1 MTEIIDHAHFGI
13 LIVESLRIVSYPN
26 VCNVELSTGTN
37 IATRLRYVYKKFRPI
52 PTYGFGFYP
61 VPVAVTI
68 LNAIHTIF
76 RPKSACQ
83 FQILTPE
90 MPPICEILTP
100 LGLWAES
107 GSSTGSGTGY
117 YQSITVSFISFHIE
131 CMLGVSVPV
140 RFSETNTLYR

>member
-83 FQILTPE
+83 FQILTLKTWRYAPSFD
-90 MPPICEILTP
+90 TP
-100 LGLWAES
+100 KCRQFAKFSPRRDS
-107 GSSTGSGTGY
+107 GRNLDRVRVRVPDITSQLLCHSLASTSNA
-117 YQSITVSFISFHIE
+117 
-131 CMLGVSVPV
+131 C
-140 RFSETNTLYR
+140 